1 MASDPVRKIG
11 KPRKWHFTICNVTLM
26 TQEYVD
32 YVWCVLNGRSNL
44 DVLAGMMNPWGLLDY
59 LRFCKLC
66 KSHSKV
72 SLSTFFI
79 VFFFFFFFFFSRR
92 LYFPDGDD
100 VNAHSILYP
109 ASKTRCPPL
118 MLGLLRL
125 VTKYFITISG
135 WLEYK
140 TFIRGGMSPDPLIR
154 GPFFLLL
161 LLCYQKMVIIFFPGS
176 APACRI

>member
-1 MASDPVRKIG
+1 M
-11 KPRKWHFTICNVTLM
+11 ICV
-26 TQEYVD
+26 
-32 YVWCVLNGRSNL
+32 NGRSNL
-44 DVLAGMMNPWGLLDY
+44 DVLACMMNPWGLLDY

-72 SLSTFFI
+72 SLSTFF
-79 VFFFFFFFFFSRR
+79 VFFCFVFCCSFFSRR

-100 VNAHSILYP
+100 VNAHSTLYP
-109 ASKTRCPPL
+109 ASKTRCTPL

-135 WLEYK
+135 WSEYK

-161 LLCYQKMVIIFFPGS
+161 LLRHQKMVIIFFPGS
-176 APACRI
+176 APAPYAEYSSKQI